1 MSRLY
6 LIAVFSALAVS
17 ASWGQNLLSKY
28 LKVADEKYQKG
39 DYYYALE
46 LYSKAMEIDSNTIDI
61 LWKVAEAHRAYKDY
75 RKAEYYYAKVY
86 DREMGAMYPSSLLQ
100 LGLMQ
105 KQNGK
110 YDAAIETFKRAKK
123 KYSKG
128 KRDYLYF
135 KVKRELES
143 TLWAKSMS
151 DIYEKGDL
159 IRLPETVNTKNS
171 EFGHGFVNG
180 ELVFSSLRAD
190 SISENEEVYEKHY
203 TTNLFRSPFD
213 DGRYLP
219 SERWDVFYNE
229 NSNTGNGAL
238 SLDQKR
244 LYFSSCKDVDGM
256 SYQCKILV
264 AKYHN
269 GKWGLIDT
277 LGEIINAPGANTTMP
292 AIGEMDGE
300 EVLFFCSDRE
310 KETEGGLDLFFTTIK
325 NGNQFGKVKP
335 LRTLNSMDNEVSPF
349 WDNANKRLYFS
360 STWYDGFG
368 GFDVFYSEYK
378 NGQFQDP
385 QNAGQPVNSP
395 ANDLYYF
402 NRNDTSYV
410 TSNRVGV
417 LYSKNI
423 TCCSDIFAVIPPEKT
438 PPPTPRETLE
448 ELSKRLPVTLYFHN
462 DVPDPR
468 SWDTV
473 TSLSYMATYQ
483 EYTGMLPRYQKEY
496 AAGLPSEKAEEAKED
511 IEIFFTEYVDQGV
524 KDLALFRDLLLEEL
538 QKGARI
544 KIAVRGFASPLAKTD
559 YNVNLTKRRIS
570 SLINHLREY
579 QGGVF
584 VPYINGTAPN
594 NGRVIFEHIPFGEYN
609 ANQLIS
615 DNPND
620 VKNSVYSRAAAA
632 ERKIEIQSVSYID
645 QQEVFPITIAAP
657 VFNAGVMRS
666 GEKITAEFELK
677 NTSEQAVELH
687 PESAPNRY
695 TTVSAAKTLIQP
707 GETIS
712 VKVEINTDGFIGHT
726 VRTIYVP
733 VKGLEENVR
742 LIVTMEL
749 R

>member
-6 LIAVFSALAVS
+6 LILSFSLFAIS
-17 ASWGQNLLSKY
+17 ASRGQNLLSKY

-86 DREMGAMYPSSLLQ
+86 DRELGAMYPYSLLQ

-110 YDAAIETFKRAKK
+110 YDAAIETFKKAKK
-123 KYSKG
+123 KYSKN
-128 KRDYLYF
+128 KKDYLYL
-135 KVKRELES
+135 KSKQELES
-143 TLWAKSMS
+143 TLWAKSMA
-151 DIYEKGDL
+151 DIVEKGDF

-171 EFGHGFVNG
+171 EFGHGFVDG
-180 ELVFSSLRAD
+180 KLVFSSLRAD
-190 SISENEEVYEKHY
+190 SISENEEVYETHY
-203 TTNLFRSPFD
+203 TTNIYHSQVD
-213 DGRYLP
+213 DGRYLS

-229 NSNTGNGAL
+229 NRNSGNGTL
-238 SLDQKR
+238 SLDKQR
-244 LYFSSCKDVDGM
+244 IYFSSCRDVDGI

-292 AIGEMDGE
+292 AIGEMDGN

-310 KETEGGLDLFFTTIK
+310 KETKGGLDLFYTVIT
-325 NGNQFGKVKP
+325 NGNQFSKVRAIKN
-335 LRTLNSMDNEVSPF
+335 LNSIDNEVTPF
-349 WDNANKRLYFS
+349 WDKEKQRLYFS
-360 STWYDGFG
+360 SSWHEGFG

-378 NGQFQDP
+378 NGQFETP
-385 QNAGQPVNSP
+385 VNAGQPINSP

-402 NRNDTSYV
+402 NQNDTSFV
-410 TSNRVGV
+410 TSNRIGV

-423 TCCSDIFAVIPPEKT
+423 TCCSDIFAFYPPEKT

-448 ELSKRLPVTLYFHN
+448 ELNKRLPVTLYFHN
-462 DVPDPR
+462 DVPNPR
-468 SWDTV
+468 SWDTI
-473 TSLSYMATYQ
+473 TPLNYMATYN
-483 EYTGMLPRYQKEY
+483 EYTEMLPRYQKEY
-496 AAGLPSEKAEEAKED
+496 SAGLSGEKAEDAKED

-544 KIAVRGFASPLAKTD
+544 KIAIRGFASPLAKTD

-579 QGGVF
+579 QGGIF
-584 VPYINGTAPN
+584 VPYINGTAAN

-632 ERKIEIQSVSYID
+632 ERKIEIQSVTYID
-645 QQEVFPITIAAP
+645 KQEIFPISISKP
-657 VFNAGVMRS
+657 VFNAGVLQS

-677 NTSEQAVELH
+677 NTSEKAVELN
-687 PESAPNRY
+687 PDYSPNKY
-695 TTVSAAKTLIQP
+695 TAVSVDKTVLQPDETAKVTVTL
-707 GETIS
+707 
-712 VKVEINTDGFIGHT
+712 NTEGFIGHT
-726 VRTIYVP
+726 VKTIYLP
-733 VKGLEENVR
+733 LKDLPENVR
-742 LIVTMEL
+742 LIITTEL

>member
-6 LIAVFSALAVS
+6 LILFFFGWSVS
-17 ASWGQNLLSKY
+17 VSIGQNMLTKY
-28 LKVADEKYQKG
+28 LKFADEQYQKG
-39 DYYYALE
+39 DYFYALE
-46 LYSKAMEIDSNTIDI
+46 YYSKAMEIDSTTIDI

-86 DREMGAMYPSSLLQ
+86 DRELGAMYPYSLLQ

-123 KYSKG
+123 KYSKD
-128 KRDYLYF
+128 KKSYLYL
-135 KVKRELES
+135 KSKQELES

-171 EFGHGFVNG
+171 EFGHGFVDG
-180 ELVFSSLRAD
+180 QLVFSSLRAD
-190 SISENEEVYEKHY
+190 SISEQEEVYEKHY
-203 TTNLFRSPFD
+203 TTNIFRSKID
-213 DGRYLP
+213 EGRYLP

-229 NSNTGNGAL
+229 NRNSGNGAL
-238 SLDQKR
+238 SLDGKR
-244 LYFSSCKDVDGM
+244 LYFSSCEDVNGV
-256 SYQCKILV
+256 SYQCKLLV

-277 LGEIINAPGANTTMP
+277 LGEIINVPGANTTMP
-292 AIGEMDGE
+292 AIGKLDGQ
-300 EVLFFCSDRE
+300 EVLFFCSDQE
-310 KETEGGLDLFFTTIK
+310 KETKGGLDLFYTTIT
-325 NGNQFGKVKP
+325 NGNQFGKVRSIKS
-335 LRTLNSMDNEVSPF
+335 LNSIDNEVTPF
-349 WDNANKRLYFS
+349 WDDSQQRLYFS
-360 STWYDGFG
+360 SSWNEGFG
-368 GFDVFYSEYK
+368 GYDVFFSEYK
-378 NGQFQDP
+378 GGQFQEP

-402 NRNDTSYV
+402 RQTDTSYV
-410 TSNRVGV
+410 TSNRIGV

-423 TCCSDIFAVIPPEKT
+423 TCCSDIFAIYPPEKT

-448 ELSKRLPVTLYFHN
+448 ELNKRLPVTLYFHN
-462 DVPDPR
+462 DVPNPK
-468 SWDTV
+468 SWDTI
-473 TSLSYMATYQ
+473 TPLNYMTTYN
-483 EYTGMLPRYQKEY
+483 EYTEMLPRYQKEY
-496 AAGLPSEKAEEAKED
+496 AVGLAPDKAEDAKED
-511 IEIFFTEYVDQGV
+511 IENFFTEHVDQGV
-524 KDLALFRDLLLEEL
+524 KDLFLFRDLLLEEL

-579 QGGVF
+579 DGGVF
-584 VPYINGTAPN
+584 IPYINGTAPN
-594 NGRVIFEHIPFGEYN
+594 NGRVIFEYIPFGEYN

-620 VKNSVYSRAAAA
+620 TKNSVYSRAAAA

-645 QQEVFPITIAAP
+645 KQEVFPITVAKP
-657 VFNAGVMRS
+657 VFNAGVLKS
-666 GEKITAEFELK
+666 GEKITAEYELT
-677 NTSEQAVELH
+677 NTSEKPVELQ
-687 PESAPNRY
+687 PEKTPNSY
-695 TTVSAAKTLIQP
+695 TTVSVGKTVLQP
-707 GETIS
+707 KEKTT
-712 VKVEINTDGFIGHT
+712 VKLELNTDGFIGHT
-726 VRTIYVP
+726 VKTIYIPVP
-733 VKGLEENVR
+733 GQTENVR